1 MIRDRFEIAVG
12 LMVMFASLVAII
24 AIPNAL
30 VLALAAT
37 FGAI

>member
-1 MIRDRFEIAVG
+1 MIRDRIKIAAG
-12 LMVMFASLVAII
+12 LLIMFASAAATIV
-24 AIPNAL
+24 IPCAL